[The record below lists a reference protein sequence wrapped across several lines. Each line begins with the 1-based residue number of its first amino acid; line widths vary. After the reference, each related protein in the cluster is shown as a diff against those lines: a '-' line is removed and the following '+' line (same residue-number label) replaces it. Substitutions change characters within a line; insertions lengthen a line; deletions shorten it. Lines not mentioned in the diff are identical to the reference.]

1 LIHRRIS
8 SIFPCWFDKVNLEEL
23 LAPLR
28 DGDDF
33 PPLDEDCCLVCGHR
47 LSRYGTRDN
56 EIEPRQK
63 KYCPECGKHATIA
76 FNHGSRVPEW
86 VYRHVLLLSAL
97 NYRDRDIIRDI
108 ELKSMEDKLKPR
120 TINVPTIY
128 RIRASVNAILE
139 EAEPI
144 ILRYLS
150 KEPQLIKGTWLMDV
164 RSNYLPFRRVSPL
177 GRRLDKSN
185 GHPKMHESAVKIK
198 APDYCLSGEVSMD
211 QTQFSALSAL
221 ILGLDRTGARPAPLL
236 VDAASGLDKAVM
248 SLLTPDEVKIVN
260 KSDPYYWKDPIMN
273 DVERWFSHYGQRDD
287 KRHCQHRRL
296 WTQQSSLNIYRWYRN
311 YIWPRN
317 LRPLNGLPRPGSGK
331 TPAEF
336 LGLALPA
343 EINNDLDFLPLVKF
357 SYRLTQYVKSEI
369 ARAHAQKLWRHIG
382 IFSP

>member
-33 PPLDEDCCLVCGHR
+33 PPLDEDCCLVCGHP
-47 LSRYGTRDN
+47 LSPYGTRYN

-63 KYCPECGKHATIA
+63 KYCPQCGKHATPS

-97 NYRDRDIIRDI
+97 NYKDRDIIRDI
-108 ELKSMEDKLKPR
+108 ELKSMEDKLKPH

-164 RSNYLPFRRVSPL
+164 RTNYLPFHRLSPL

-185 GHPKMHESAVKIK
+185 GHPKMHESAVMIQGT
-198 APDYCLSGEVSMD
+198 DYALSGELSAD
-211 QTQFSALSAL
+211 QTRFSALSAL
-221 ILGLDRTGARPAPLL
+221 ALALDRSGARPAPLL
-236 VDAASGLDKAVM
+236 VDAASGLNKAVM
-248 SLLTPDEVKIVN
+248 YLLAPEEAKIVN
-260 KSDPYYWKDPIMN
+260 KSDPDYWKDPIMN
-273 DVERWFSHYGQRDD
+273 PVERWFSDYGQRDN

-311 YIWPRN
+311 FIWPRN
-317 LRPLNGLPRPGSGK
+317 RRRLNGLPQPGSGR
-331 TPAEF
+331 TPAEL
-336 LGLALPA
+336 LGLALPS
-343 EINNDLDFLPLVKF
+343 EINNNLDFLPLVKF

-369 ARAHAQKLWRHIG
+369 ARVRAQELERRIG